1 LIEEFA
7 KLHNKGNGKSSG
19 SPTTEDPGTEYRI
32 AVKKVELPP
41 FDGEDRVGW
50 ITRAKT
56 YFEVQGSSEEVK
68 VRLAKL
74 SMEGA
79 TIHWFNLLC
88 ETDDDLTWVKLK
100 RALIDR
106 YGGHKSDNP
115 FEELKDLMKTGS
127 VEEYMNEF
135 SHIFSSSTIA

>member
-1 LIEEFA
+1 
-7 KLHNKGNGKSSG
+7 
-19 SPTTEDPGTEYRI
+19 
-32 AVKKVELPP
+32 
-41 FDGEDRVGW
+41 
-50 ITRAKT
+50 
-56 YFEVQGSSEEVK
+56 VK

-100 RALIDR
+100 RALIDSYEGR
-106 YGGHKSDNP
+106 KSDNP
-115 FEELKDLMKTGS
+115 FEEFKDLMQTGS

-135 SHIFSSSTIA
+135 EFISSQVARLPEDQYLGYFIRGLRSEIRLRV